1 MTSRG
6 WRGVAAVAVACVA
19 TFLPA
24 TAGNADDMAGDWQ
37 VVGRAEDPCGKM
49 NPIRYGYYSFA
60 DDRGWGWSKMYF
72 KHGVT
77 AMNVWRGTMTDS
89 CGFADPVGSTTWI
102 YRSKLVYEVYQNGR
116 WEEIDSTITRA
127 VNQRAQFNGERK
139 GLITLYCE
147 GHIGYCPAWVNQ
159 VIGGSRVQTRGG
171 GLTVGKANQ
180 EASRVTSQPAPALD
194 PAPESVAMPA
204 VVGTAKG
211 SRATA
216 VLARLTAQVRKLTY
230 ALTPTLVELRQADP
244 NTVEIIYTYPGYDGL
259 IGLRRDISVEAPNV
273 DPNSRV
279 YALAANENNPEEVA
293 TMLRVDLEAPPPV
306 DQFKKDQAGIAW
318 WGTTQKD

>member
-1 MTSRG
+1 
-6 WRGVAAVAVACVA
+6 
-19 TFLPA
+19 
-24 TAGNADDMAGDWQ
+24 MAGDWQ

-77 AMNVWRGTMTDS
+77 AMNVWR
-89 CGFADPVGSTTWI
+89 
-102 YRSKLVYEVYQNGR
+102 
-116 WEEIDSTITRA
+116 
-127 VNQRAQFNGERK
+127 ERK